1 VADSVDAIEQA
12 WRKERPDVD
21 STSIGIIT
29 RIWRVGRFLDRGRAK
44 ALARLGADPTKLDAL
59 ATLRRAGAPYRLTAG
74 EMARRSLV
82 TPGAVSQR
90 LDKLEQERLV
100 RREPDDADG
109 RVVHVQLT
117 ARGRDLVDYIFAA
130 LMEQEQAVLAPFS
143 RDERRALA
151 VLLRRWLSWLEAGGG
166 DLTDELLG
174 TRDRMSQP
182 EADGTASPATGP
194 ASGSLPRW

>member
-1 VADSVDAIEQA
+1 VADSVDAIEHA

-44 ALARLGADPTKLDAL
+44 ALARAGADPTKLDAL

-117 ARGRDLVDYIFAA
+117 ARGRDLVDHIFVA

-151 VLLRRWLSWLEAGGG
+151 VLLRRWLSWLEAEGG
-166 DLTDELLG
+166 DLTDGLLG
-174 TRDRMSQP
+174 SRDRMSQP
-182 EADGTASPATGP
+182 KADGIASPATEP